1 SATLS
6 TSGLLT
12 LNAGSN
18 AITVAAG
25 DTANFGSV
33 NLTGGVVALTEDSA
47 MTLAGLS
54 ATSATLTANGAITQ
68 SGAASVTGTMS
79 LTAGSNAITL
89 DSAGNSFGGAVT
101 ASGTSVTIDGGTG
114 SLNVGSGGITASTGN
129 VDLRAD
135 TQITATG
142 NISAVNGTVIL
153 SASSAGAGILLGNLP
168 PSNRIIADTVQIG
181 RSGQTGVIS
190 LGGSFST
197 GSNLTFAQAVRLTTD
212 VTLNTSSGN
221 GNITFNSTVD
231 GTVAGQQ
238 GLTLNTGSGDIAV
251 AGDMGNGTQL
261 EYLRVTQAH
270 DATFSSQINL
280 AGDFTQ
286 TGGSGTTTLDGALTV
301 GSIDLKVSRLT
312 LDNVALNTTGN
323 GDITLQV
330 DEILTV
336 SGSTSFNAGT
346 GTVTLAPFTK
356 SNTVHICNSN
366 VAGSC
371 SGTYATTYDLGSLA
385 ITAGT
390 IGFGATDHHGVITLE
405 GITFGYGLEVFNDAD
420 IIVTGN
426 LTGTAGSSLILNPG
440 AGITRLQGG
449 SITTQ
454 GNQTFNSNV
463 RLNGNFVLTATNGG
477 DINFNG
483 TLTEAT
489 TSNLTIAQADNV
501 TLDGSVTLTGDFEVT
516 QASGTLT
523 LSDGLQLKAGSIHL
537 NANEI
542 DRGAGSSQITLDTSD
557 GNGGAG
563 GDVELITDNL
573 TITNLDIQ
581 AGNGT
586 ITLAPQNASTDMN
599 VCSSDASSCGGP
611 FNPGDAVYDLGN
623 TFTFN
628 SAATLQLGQTSH
640 SGDINLYAISLA
652 YDLALNT
659 SGLITLM
666 GNVTTSGTLDLTAG
680 QGIEVGGGGVTR
692 LFTINNGGVVNFN
705 SALNAAT
712 ANTESL
718 SIVTTG
724 TGYAVF
730 DQAVGGVKRLANF
743 NVNGQINNGATA
755 LSVNA
760 GNISLS
766 SSSTLTSSG
775 GMTFTGG
782 MNAANGSLL
791 AGNVTFNAI
800 NLQGQVHSTGS
811 QTFNGAVTL
820 GGATT
825 LTARNSSNVLQSVTF
840 NGALDGQGQGLVI
853 NGNWNLQTAA
863 TGLSS
868 LSVTGTSTLAADVTT
883 TGAQTYVGAVSLATA
898 TRTLTAGSGQLI
910 DMQGGLTGGGLGL
923 NIAGGNWKLAGN
935 ATGLSSLNVAGTS
948 TLAGDVT
955 TTGAQT
961 YQGAVT
967 LAGTGTRVLQAG
979 SGQLVDMRAGLLGA
993 GLGLNIATGNWKLTG
1008 NATGLGSLNVVSAS
1022 TLAGDVTTTGNQTY
1036 SGAVTVQGTHTLNAG
1051 GTLTL
1056 NDTVTSNAGLTLS
1069 ATNLYAEDTVSA
1081 AQDLTL
1087 NLQNNLTH
1095 DADGVSFQAG
1105 TAGSGVLTLRVNQAN
1120 NSAGVTLDLNG
1131 LDLSGTSIVL
1141 AGSGRDTLQG
1151 YTSGSGTWSVT
1162 GNGSGSLTHADLGTS
1177 SNVAGFSGFATLVGS
1192 DDADTFNVSG
1202 NHAGSI
1208 QGGAGDDVMRLV
1220 GSGTLGS
1227 FDGGS
1232 GADTF
1237 NITGASHPRTVV
1249 WGQDFSNVETLLGNG
1264 DVLQGSSSAGTTW
1277 SLTGANSGTIT
1288 VGSAASFSGFTQINS
1303 GTGGENLFTSNG
1315 QYSGTVRLAGTNRW
1329 NFTSGAR
1336 LTQGNVT
1343 GNGSLTIAQ
1352 RDGQTSKSNFSISS
1366 SDLYLPNLSGF
1377 TGNLIIGG
1385 TLTPPTLP
1393 LGGSSTVVI
1402 NADRL
1407 TVADAL
1413 TTGGN
1418 LVLLGSD
1425 IELTGAAVTSG
1436 GSTSLIAGGSTCNG
1450 CAGLTGTG
1458 DVIVSGATNLTA
1470 SSGQVI
1476 AARGIQNASA
1486 LTLKFDGGDFELA
1499 VAAGQEETSQPSS
1512 LSAARSIPL
1521 TNQTQAFVN
1530 ALNLQLVSVSVSFA
1544 NPAAAMLGVRAIEVI
1559 DLALFEE
1566 DLTLFGRLGEGVAL
1580 AFAQCEEVEGCTPN
1594 VTLEELNTALSQI
1607 QLNIQQLEAEL
1618 LQTQDPER
1626 RKQIEGL
1633 LDEYRGRQKE
1643 YTAYRTDLADFT
1655 GFEAQF
1661 EDEFGKAGAA
1671 EIDMAA
1677 MEREVKVVE
1686 TIYTRVRFLENLR
1699 FNQER
1704 RKLFAERTGLDLND
1718 QRLSEIIDSTLK
1730 SATRAEARIERML
1743 QGKNEVE

>member
-1 SATLS
+1 
-6 TSGLLT
+6 
-12 LNAGSN
+12 
-18 AITVAAG
+18 
-25 DTANFGSV
+25 
-33 NLTGGVVALTEDSA
+33 
-47 MTLAGLS
+47 M
-54 ATSATLTANGAITQ
+54 
-68 SGAASVTGTMS
+68 
-79 LTAGSNAITL
+79 
-89 DSAGNSFGGAVT
+89 
-101 ASGTSVTIDGGTG
+101 
-114 SLNVGSGGITASTGN
+114 
-129 VDLRAD
+129 
-135 TQITATG
+135 
-142 NISAVNGTVIL
+142 L
-153 SASSAGAGILLGNLP
+153 SASTAGAGILLGNLP
-168 PSNRIIADTVQIG
+168 AFSQIHANTLQIG
-181 RSGQTGVIS
+181 RSGQTGLIS
-190 LGGSFST
+190 LGGNFSAHSNLT
-197 GSNLTFAQAVRLTTD
+197 NLTFAQAVRLTTD
-212 VTLNTSSGN
+212 VTLNTSTGN

-238 GLTLNTGSGDIAV
+238 GLTLNAGSGDIAV
-251 AGDMGNGTQL
+251 AGDIGNGTQL

-270 DATFSSQINL
+270 DATFSSQIKL
-280 AGDFTQ
+280 SGDFTQ
-286 TGGSGTTTLDGALTV
+286 TAGSGTTALEGALTV

-356 SNTVHICNSN
+356 NRTVHICNSN

-371 SGTYATTYDLGSLA
+371 GGTYDTTYDLGSLA

-390 IGFGATDHHGVITLE
+390 IGFGAADHANDITLE
-405 GITFGYGLEVFNDAD
+405 GITFNYGLQVRNNAD
-420 IIVTGN
+420 IIVTGD
-426 LTGTAGSSLILNPG
+426 LTGTTGSSLTLNPG

-463 RLNGNFVLTATNGG
+463 RLNGDFVLTATNGG
-477 DINFNG
+477 DVSFNG
-483 TLTEAT
+483 TLTEST
-489 TSNLTIAQADNV
+489 TSSLTIAQAEHV
-501 TLDGSVTLTGDFEVT
+501 TLGGSVTLTGDFEVT

-557 GNGGAG
+557 GNGGTG
-563 GDVELITDNL
+563 GDVALITDNL

-640 SGDINLYAISLA
+640 SGDINLYSISLA

-666 GNVTTSGTLDLTAG
+666 GNVTTIGTLDLTAG
-680 QGIEVGGGGVTR
+680 QGIEVGGGALR
-692 LFTINNGGVVNFN
+692 SFTINNGGVVNFN

-718 SIVTTG
+718 SIATTG

-755 LSVNA
+755 LSINA
-760 GNISLS
+760 GTINLS
-766 SSSTLTSSG
+766 STSTLTSSG

-791 AGNVTFNAI
+791 AGNVNFNAI
-800 NLQGQVHSTGS
+800 NLQGHVHSTGS
-811 QTFNGAVTL
+811 QTYNGTVTL
-820 GGATT
+820 GSATT
-825 LTARNSSNVLQSVTF
+825 LTARNAGNVLQAVDF
-840 NGALDGQGQGLVI
+840 NSTGSLNGLGQGLVI

-868 LSVTGTSTLAADVTT
+868 LSVTATSTLAADVTT
-883 TGAQTYVGAVSLATA
+883 TGAQTYTGAVSLATG
-898 TRTLTAGSGQLI
+898 TRTLTAGNGQLI
-910 DMQGGLTGGGLGL
+910 DMQGGVSGGGLGGL
-923 NIAGGNWKLAGN
+923 NIATGNWRLAGN
-935 ATGLSSLNVAGTS
+935 ATGLTSLSVTGTS

-961 YQGAVT
+961 YLGAVT

-979 SGQLVDMRAGLLGA
+979 TGQLVDMRAGLTGA
-993 GLGLNIATGNWKLTG
+993 GLGLEIATGNWKLTG
-1008 NATGLGSLNVVSAS
+1008 NATGLGSLLVANSS

-1036 SGAVTVQGTHTLNAG
+1036 SGAVTVQGTHTLQAG
-1051 GTLTL
+1051 ATLTL

-1069 ATNLYAEDTVSA
+1069 ATNLHAEDTVAA

-1087 NLQNNLTH
+1087 TLQNNLTH

-1105 TAGSGVLTLRVNQAN
+1105 TAGSGVLTLRVNQDN
-1120 NSAGVTLDLNG
+1120 SSAGVTLDLNG

-1151 YTSGSGTWSVT
+1151 YTTGSGAWSVT
-1162 GNGSGSLTHADLGTS
+1162 GNGSGSLTHANLGTG
-1177 SNVAGFSGFATLVGS
+1177 SNSAGFSGFATLVGS

-1202 NHAGSI
+1202 NHAGTI
-1208 QGGAGDDVMRLV
+1208 QGLAGNDILRLL

-1232 GADTF
+1232 GTDTF
-1237 NITGASHPRTVV
+1237 DIAGASHPRTVV
-1249 WGQDFSNVETLLGNG
+1249 WGQDFSNVETLVGNG

-1277 SLTGANSGTIT
+1277 SLTGASSGTIT
-1288 VGSAASFSGFTQINS
+1288 VGTAASFSGFTQINS

-1315 QYSGTVRLAGTNRW
+1315 QYGGTVRLAGANRW

-1352 RDGQTSKSNFSISS
+1352 RDGQTSKSNFAISS
-1366 SDLYLPNLSGF
+1366 SDLYLPNLANF
-1377 TGNLIIGG
+1377 TGDLIIGG
-1385 TLTPPTLP
+1385 TLTPPSLP
-1393 LGGSSTVVI
+1393 LGGGSTVVI
-1402 NADRL
+1402 NANRL
-1407 TVADAL
+1407 TVADAIV
-1413 TTGGN
+1413 TGGN

-1425 IELTGAAVTSG
+1425 IELTGAALTSS
-1436 GSTSLIAGGSTCNG
+1436 GSSSLIAGGSLCNG
-1450 CAGLTGTG
+1450 CAGLSGTG
-1458 DVIVSGATNLTA
+1458 DVIVSGATTMNA

-1486 LTLKFDGGDFELA
+1486 LTLRFNGGDFELA
-1499 VAAGQEETSQPSS
+1499 VASGQEETSQPSS
-1512 LSAARSIPL
+1512 LSTARSVSL
-1521 TNQTQAFVN
+1521 NANTQAFIDR
-1530 ALNLQLVSVSVSFA
+1530 LNLQLVSVSVSFA
-1544 NPAAAMLGVRAIEVI
+1544 NPAAAILGVRAIEVI
-1559 DLALFEE
+1559 DLAVFEE
-1566 DLTLFGRLGEGVAL
+1566 DLTLFGRVGEGVAL

-1594 VTLEELNTALSQI
+1594 VTMEELDTVLGQI

-1618 LQTQDPER
+1618 EQAKDPER
-1626 RKQIEGL
+1626 RKQIEAL
-1633 LDEYRGRQKE
+1633 LGEYRGRQKE

-1671 EIDMAA
+1671 EIDMEA

-1704 RKLFAERTGLDLND
+1704 RKLFAERTGLDLSD
-1718 QRLSEIIDSTLK
+1718 QRLTEIIDSTLK
-1730 SATRAEARIERML
+1730 SATRAEARIEGML
-1743 QGKNEVE
+1743 LGKNEGE